1 MPIVSIEGE
10 EKTYEVNEKDVLFDA
25 LDNQG
30 LKLPHGCLAGSC
42 GACRIEIVKGKEN
55 LKAPSQIE
63 QNTIDA
69 IKQNFERMNGEG
81 SLEGREVRLSCRA
94 RVLGDVKFKKLKNK

>member
-10 EKTYEVNEKDVLFDA
+10 ENTYEVNEKDIIFDA

-42 GACRIEIVKGKEN
+42 GACRIEIVEGKEN

-63 QNTIDA
+63 ANTIEA
-69 IKQNFERMNGEG
+69 IKQNYERVNGEG
-81 SLEGREVRLSCRA
+81 SLDGREVRLSCRA
-94 RVLGDVKFKKLKNK
+94 RVLGDVKFKKLKNM